1 MQTWR
6 SHTCAFCMHAHQ
18 CNHIH
23 SDAHPQTHTNTK
35 SHLQTDRHRHL
46 ASVWAEIILDQY
58 NSVSEPKHKLG
69 SCWKTLLHASSC
81 LCVCLC
87 VCARVCFWGLPDG
100 NEPHRPRPSLPPS
113 GFPVL
118 CCSNWKRLL
127 ISHKLWLFTVT
138 FPSSSSSHLPP
149 AVSLSKVC
157 PLSLFLTFGVVMLWV
172 FQSVVFL
179 LLQLSNRVS
188 PHQNSWAIYFSRS
201 SPNSPFCP
209 QPSKGVH
216 VIMRLWKVPR
226 DRVSLFVTLKQHGGR
241 PG

>member
-1 MQTWR
+1 MHINTGTFTLT
-6 SHTCAFCMHAHQ
+6 HTPTHT
-18 CNHIH
+18 
-23 SDAHPQTHTNTK
+23 QTHTKTK

-81 LCVCLC
+81 LCVCVC
-87 VCARVCFWGLPDG
+87 VCVCVWGLPDG

-118 CCSNWKRLL
+118 CCSNWKWLL

-138 FPSSSSSHLPP
+138 FPSSSSSSSSSSSYLPP
-149 AVSLSKVC
+149 LGSFLKVC
-157 PLSLFLTFGVVMLWV
+157 PLSLFLTFWVVMLWV

-179 LLQLSNRVS
+179 LL
-188 PHQNSWAIYFSRS
+188 
-201 SPNSPFCP
+201 
-209 QPSKGVH
+209 
-216 VIMRLWKVPR
+216 
-226 DRVSLFVTLKQHGGR
+226 
-241 PG
+241 